1 MSDKVL
7 WEDTPDKRVWFIRN
21 GNNLIIETEWKVDA
35 VLDANKSAQADF
47 SRSGSMGD
55 LVQVATIPTGMYW
68 DWHAQGI
75 LDDDAAFA
83 RRLND
88 SDFQHLRTNTIRV

>member
-1 MSDKVL
+1 MSDRVL
-7 WEDTPDKRVWFIRN
+7 WEDTGDKRVWFIRDGDN
-21 GNNLIIETEWKVDA
+21 MIIETEWNVDA

-47 SRSGSMGD
+47 SKTTKQSE

-68 DWHAQGI
+68 DWYRQGI
-75 LDDDAAFA
+75 VNDDEAFK

-88 SDFQHLRTNTIRV
+88 SDFRHVRTNSLRV